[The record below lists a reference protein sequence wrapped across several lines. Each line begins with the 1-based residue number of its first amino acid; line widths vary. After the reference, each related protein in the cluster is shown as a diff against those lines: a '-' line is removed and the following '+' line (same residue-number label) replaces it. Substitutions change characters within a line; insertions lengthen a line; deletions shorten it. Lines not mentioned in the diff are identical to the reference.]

1 MTVWG
6 ADPFEH
12 VPCRSRPLPAQGKY
26 RESLGYR
33 QGIRRGSRRL
43 SPPVTPWVARRA
55 SRAGR
60 TQRLRL
66 RWMPIRIATNC
77 PPGSLLA
84 TTHGLSMRIAVRH
97 SLLAIALLGAIT
109 CLLSVYAFSRLASS
123 SSTQRLERSREV
135 VIQQLEFQRTMAHAL
150 GPESPVLVPARVGMR
165 AGYVEPGASLDS
177 IRPPL
182 DPFWARAVGT
192 VVASAGEAP
201 NVQMLSESGVTVTA
215 GARKTAQGK
224 IAWAVIPV
232 QAPPWSAAWR
242 WLAIGMGLAGL
253 ALVAASAHLALS
265 IRRGAST
272 LRSVLATLQRD
283 LDAPVPRPAIRE
295 LAEVA
300 EGVALL
306 AAELRRAQQER
317 ERLSRELAE
326 GQRLAS
332 LGRVAAGVAH
342 EVRNPLAAIKL
353 RIDLLRMESLPEHVG
368 SELGG
373 VADEISRV
381 DRLVSDL
388 LVIAGK
394 RTGPRDQ
401 RSLRQITEQRIA
413 AMGPW
418 CGEHGVRIEVRGDA
432 SARVDADAVGRVV
445 DNLLR
450 NAVEASCK
458 GGKVQVEIAG
468 TESEARLAVSDR
480 GPGVEAGRESEL
492 FEPFFTTKAEGM
504 GLGLALSRAI
514 ASAHEGTLTY
524 RRQDGVSCFELLI
537 PCESPGDLGK
547 AAA

>member
-1 MTVWG
+1 
-6 ADPFEH
+6 
-12 VPCRSRPLPAQGKY
+12 
-26 RESLGYR
+26 
-33 QGIRRGSRRL
+33 
-43 SPPVTPWVARRA
+43 
-55 SRAGR
+55 
-60 TQRLRL
+60 
-66 RWMPIRIATNC
+66 
-77 PPGSLLA
+77 
-84 TTHGLSMRIAVRH
+84 MRIAVRH

-109 CLLSVYAFSRLASS
+109 CFLSVYAFSRLAST
-123 SSTQRLERSREV
+123 SSTQRLERSRDI

-150 GPESPVLVPARVGMR
+150 GPESPVLVPARIGMR
-165 AGYVEPGASLDS
+165 AGYLEPGDPIES

-182 DPFWARAVGT
+182 EPVWAKAVRAVTSSASDAPSLQT
-192 VVASAGEAP
+192 V
-201 NVQMLSESGVTVTA
+201 SEGGATVTV
-215 GARKTAQGK
+215 GARRTPQGK

-232 QAPPWSAAWR
+232 QAPPWSTAWR
-242 WLAIGMGLAGL
+242 ILAIGMGLAGL

-272 LRSVLATLQRD
+272 LRSVLTTLQRD
-283 LDAPVPRPAIRE
+283 LEAPVPRPAIRE
-295 LAEVA
+295 LADV
-300 EGVALL
+300 GDGIALL

-368 SELGG
+368 SELAG
-373 VADEISRV
+373 VADEIARV
-381 DRLVSDL
+381 DRLVTDL

-394 RTGPRDQ
+394 RTGPRDTA
-401 RSLRQITEQRIA
+401 SLRQITEQRIA
-413 AMGPW
+413 AMVPW
-418 CGEHGVRIEVRGDA
+418 CGEHGVRIDVRGDA
-432 SARVDADAVGRVV
+432 RARVDGDAVGRIV

-450 NAVEASCK
+450 NAVEASCR
-458 GGKVQVEIAG
+458 GATVEVGISSSQG
-468 TESEARLAVSDR
+468 EARLVVSDR
-480 GPGVEAGRESEL
+480 GPGVEAARESEL

-524 RRQDGVSCFELLI
+524 HRNDGVTRFELVL
-537 PCESPGDLGK
+537 PREPARETGK